1 MAQTILSLRSTIQSH
16 LNATGDRWLN
26 GDEDP
31 YGWEI
36 GLGCW
41 LEFWSN
47 PEKGVEGKRQH
58 LTLGILKVVLDGLL
72 QRLVYKGLYE
82 FAYVEI
88 YDSDWGHV
96 GTGFVSP
103 NMPPSDETTSILAL
117 LRIEGKR

>member
-1 MAQTILSLRSTIQSH
+1 M
-16 LNATGDRWLN
+16 
-26 GDEDP
+26 
-31 YGWEI
+31 
-36 GLGCW
+36 
-41 LEFWSN
+41 
-47 PEKGVEGKRQH
+47 
-58 LTLGILKVVLDGLL
+58 LDGLL